1 MCHSLR
7 RATTGSISMNSKSK
21 TVEASSKI
29 SPAKSEKSLR
39 EVSDAPVTKKIRIMI
54 ADDHA
59 VILEGLVAIINRQAD
74 MTVIAQAS
82 NGQEAVEQ
90 WGRHRPDVTLLDL
103 RMPILDGLG
112 VISTI
117 RREDSSARI
126 IVLTTYDTDED
137 IYQLIKAGAKAYL
150 LKDAG
155 REVLLDCIRKVHAGE
170 ACLSAAVAAKL
181 AGRVSGDSPTAREI
195 AVLWLLVQGKSNKE
209 MGETLFGG
217 EMTVKAHLKSIFAK
231 VNVVGRTEVVTEAL
245 RRGLAHL

>member
-1 MCHSLR
+1 
-7 RATTGSISMNSKSK
+7 MNRKSK
-21 TVEASSKI
+21 TVEASSNI

-103 RMPILDGLG
+103 RMPILDGMG
-112 VISTI
+112 VINTI
-117 RREDSSARI
+117 RRGDSSVRI

-137 IYQLIKAGAKAYL
+137 IYRAIKAGAKAYL

-170 ACLSAAVAAKL
+170 TCLSAAVAAKL
-181 AGRVSGDSPTAREI
+181 AGRLSGDSPTAREME
-195 AVLWLLVQGKSNKE
+195 VLSFLAQGKSNKE
-209 MGETLFGG
+209 IGESLFIS
-217 EMTVKAHLKSIFAK
+217 EMTVKSHLKSISAK
-231 VNVVGRTEVVTEAL
+231 LNVVGRTEVITEAL
-245 RRGLAHL
+245 RRGLIHL

>member
-1 MCHSLR
+1 
-7 RATTGSISMNSKSK
+7 MNSKSK
-21 TVEASSKI
+21 TVEASIKI

-90 WGRHRPDVTLLDL
+90 WGKQRPDVTLLDL

-112 VISTI
+112 VINTI
-117 RREDSSARI
+117 RREDCSARI
-126 IVLTTYDTDED
+126 IMLTTYDTDED
-137 IYQLIKAGAKAYL
+137 IYRAIKAGAKAYL

-170 ACLSAAVAAKL
+170 TCLSAPVAAKL
-181 AGRVSGDSPTAREI
+181 AGRLSGDCPTAREMD
-195 AVLWLLVQGKSNKE
+195 VLSLLAQGKSNKE
-209 MGETLFGG
+209 IGESLFIS
-217 EMTVKAHLKSIFAK
+217 EMTVKSHLKSISAK
-231 VNVVGRTEVVTEAL
+231 LNVAGRTEVVTEAL
-245 RRGLAHL
+245 RRGLVHL

>member
-1 MCHSLR
+1 
-7 RATTGSISMNSKSK
+7 MNSKSK
-21 TVEASSKI
+21 TVEASINI
-29 SPAKSEKSLR
+29 SPAKSEKGLR
-39 EVSDAPVTKKIRIMI
+39 EVSDAPATKKIRIMI

-103 RMPILDGLG
+103 RMPILDGMG
-112 VISTI
+112 VINTI
-117 RREDSSARI
+117 RRGDSSVRI

-137 IYQLIKAGAKAYL
+137 IYRAIKAGAKAYL

-170 ACLSAAVAAKL
+170 TCLSAAVAAKL
-181 AGRVSGDSPTAREI
+181 AGRLSGDCPTAREMD
-195 AVLWLLVQGKSNKE
+195 VLSLLAQGKSNKE
-209 MGETLFGG
+209 IAESLFIS
-217 EMTVKAHLKSIFAK
+217 EMTVKSHLKSISAK
-231 VNVVGRTEVVTEAL
+231 LNVAGRTEVVTEAL
-245 RRGLAHL
+245 RRGLVHL

>member
-1 MCHSLR
+1 
-7 RATTGSISMNSKSK
+7 MNSKSK

-112 VISTI
+112 VINTI
-117 RREDSSARI
+117 RRGDSSARI

-137 IYQLIKAGAKAYL
+137 IYRAIKAGAKAYL

-170 ACLSAAVAAKL
+170 TCLSVAVAAKL
-181 AGRVSGDSPTAREI
+181 AGRLSGDCPTAREMD
-195 AVLWLLVQGKSNKE
+195 VLSLLAQGKSNKE
-209 MGETLFGG
+209 IGESLFIS
-217 EMTVKAHLKSIFAK
+217 EMTVKSHLKSISAK
-231 VNVVGRTEVVTEAL
+231 LNVAGRTEVVTEAL